1 MVRTAAALF
10 FIALGLWAGYAL
22 WAMPAQGLGEA
33 LERVAIENDQL
44 RTRLAE
50 RARDSNCDLSTSVDS
65 ILHRLSEQS
74 DSLQAQTQLIAG
86 LGSRGVVDRDAETQM
101 EASLRACDGAQ
112 TKMQEQLERC
122 LFAKADLERAAA
134 AAKKA
139 AEGPRPGRQTVTE
152 TIELPHIPGVTD
164 GGAGGKAGAAIDARA
179 VKPAPSGLPS
189 NAKAPAGP

>member
-10 FIALGLWAGYAL
+10 CIAVGLWAGYAL

-50 RARDSNCDLSTSVDS
+50 RGRESNSDLSASVDS
-65 ILHRLSEQS
+65 ILHRLNEQS
-74 DSLQAQTQLIAG
+74 DSLQAQSQLIAS
-86 LGSRGVVDRDAETQM
+86 LGSREVVDRGAETQL
-101 EASLRACDGAQ
+101 EASLRTCDSAQ
-112 TKMQEQLERC
+112 TRMQEQLERC

-139 AEGPRPGRQTVTE
+139 AAGPLPGRQTVTE

-164 GGAGGKAGAAIDARA
+164 GGAAGKAAPIDARA
-179 VKPAPSGLPS
+179 VKPTASGLPN
-189 NAKAPAGP
+189 NAKAPAGQ